1 MSLVSQAKKA
11 FAEKN
16 YPYALVLY
24 QKAGDLVGH
33 KFFAANIAL
42 CKKRCDAKQGILNK
56 PGTPRAT
63 HDSNGLLYADQFKVA
78 LIADEFTTNSFSD
91 EFQAIAIEPDNWQEL
106 FEKHQPDIFFCES
119 AWSGPDAKQRP
130 WKGRVYASKNFAKE
144 NRTALLSIL
153 KHCRSKGIP
162 TIFWNKEDPTHH
174 TDKVHDFVKTAQ
186 EFDFVFTTAA
196 ECVDSYKNNYNVK
209 NAFALPFATN
219 PKLFNP
225 IEIGHRSSNVV
236 FAGSWYA
243 NHKKRSMD
251 MSDILDSIVA
261 DGFKL
266 EIYDRYYGDSDP
278 LHKWPE
284 KYENFLLPS
293 KPHNE
298 MPKVYKSG
306 LFGLNFN
313 TVTNSPTMFAR
324 RVFELM
330 SSNTLVISNDSA
342 GTREMFGDL
351 IIYPDKEP
359 DRLRTISKDEV
370 DDIRARAL
378 KKALSEHTYTQ
389 RWHSILTKIGIRYAK
404 RDNTLTFIAK
414 ITKRADALSAI
425 AWFQQHGASLND
437 SKLLLVASKDMP
449 ELEIGSFYKEFNR
462 FGVTVTSFSHASLY
476 AIPDRYQPIET
487 THFIE
492 INESH
497 LADPDH
503 IKDSLLH
510 LQYMQEHPIVLT
522 NDSSKRYCIL
532 PIAEGAMT
540 INPANSFGTWLTSS
554 NESKYGY
561 YV

>member
-11 FAEKN
+11 FTDGN
-16 YPYALVLY
+16 YHYALELY
-24 QKAGDLVGH
+24 QKAGQLLGH
-33 KFFAANIAL
+33 NFFGANIAL
-42 CKKRCDAKQGILNK
+42 CKKRCAANQETPKKI
-56 PGTPRAT
+56 GTFRAT
-63 HDSNGLLYADQFKVA
+63 HNAKGLLYADQFKVA

-153 KHCRSKGIP
+153 EHCRSKGIP

-174 TDKVHDFVKTAQ
+174 SDKVHDFVKTAQ

-196 ECVDSYKNNYNVK
+196 ECVDSYKNNYSIK

-219 PKLFNP
+219 PRLFNP
-225 IEIGHRSSNVV
+225 IESGHRSSNVV

-243 NHKKRSMD
+243 NHSKRSMD
-251 MSDILDSIVA
+251 MSDILDRIMA
-261 DGFKL
+261 DGFGL
-266 EIYDRYYGDSDP
+266 EIYDRYYGDPDP
-278 LHKWPE
+278 LHKWPG
-284 KYENFLLPS
+284 KYESFLLPS

-298 MPKVYKSG
+298 MPNVYKSG

-330 SSNTLVISNDSA
+330 SSNTLVISNDST

-359 DRLRTISKDEV
+359 ERLRTISKHEI

-378 KKALSEHTYTQ
+378 KKVLSEHTYTQ
-389 RWHSILTKIGIRYAK
+389 RWHSILTKIGIPYAK
-404 RDNTLTFIAK
+404 RDSTLTFVAK
-414 ITKRADALSAI
+414 ITKRADALTAI
-425 AWFQQHGASLND
+425 AWFQQYGASLND
-437 SKLLLVASKDMP
+437 SKLLLVASQNMSDS
-449 ELEIGSFYKEFNR
+449 EIGSFYKEFNR

-476 AIPDRYQPIET
+476 AMQNRYQPIET
-487 THFIE
+487 THFAE
-492 INESH
+492 IDACYSAN
-497 LADPDH
+497 PNH
-503 IKDSLLH
+503 ISDSLLH

-522 NDSSKRYCIL
+522 NENRKKYRIL
-532 PIAEGAMT
+532 PITEGAIT
-540 INPANSFGTWLTSS
+540 INPANSFVSWLTNS